1 MLKYPFVDEMFSPT
15 RSFAL
20 ISEVQGQNYQI
31 IVYLRTINNDYLFI
45 TSVLN

>member
-20 ISEVQGQNYQI
+20 ISEGQNYQI